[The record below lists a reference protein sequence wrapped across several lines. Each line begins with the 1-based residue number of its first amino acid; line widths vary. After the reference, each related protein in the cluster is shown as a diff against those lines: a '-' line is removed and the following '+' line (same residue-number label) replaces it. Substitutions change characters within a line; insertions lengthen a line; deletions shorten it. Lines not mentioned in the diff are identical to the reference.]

1 MHAIPPKGIRYDS
14 LAAFNQ
20 ELGGTDDFQSNL
32 NRYGQRHI
40 FSTKDSRLI

>member
-1 MHAIPPKGIRYDS
+1 MHAMPPKGARFDS

-32 NRYGQRHI
+32 NRYGQRHF
-40 FSTKDSRLI
+40 FSTKTVKLM